1 MEDVQR
7 PWTWKDD
14 RTVTLVL
21 DEGPKD
27 FTLGPV
33 NPQRLERFRQDLSM
47 AINVTQTLLKA
58 RKAFEGGTAEYTN
71 AVRRLKKLN
80 VEYGKALDEQLAIAQ
95 GVGAF
100 FIPGGI
106 EKQFGS
112 LVDVITE
119 FSAETILHA
128 RKPVTAAPPPAG
140 SPPAPPPARE
150 LAEDPPSGDPPADE
164 SDPEGAG
171 AGAGVGAGVADGEA
185 VPKKTAE

>member
-1 MEDVQR
+1 MDDVQR
-7 PWTWKDD
+7 PWMWKDD

-80 VEYGKALDEQLAIAQ
+80 VEYGKALDEQLVIAQ

-128 RKPVTAAPPPAG
+128 RKPVPAATAPAGPPPAAPPAG
-140 SPPAPPPARE
+140 EPKA
-150 LAEDPPSGDPPADE
+150 LVEDPPSGGPPADE

-171 AGAGVGAGVADGEA
+171 VGAGAGVAVGGE
-185 VPKKTAE
+185 KIAE